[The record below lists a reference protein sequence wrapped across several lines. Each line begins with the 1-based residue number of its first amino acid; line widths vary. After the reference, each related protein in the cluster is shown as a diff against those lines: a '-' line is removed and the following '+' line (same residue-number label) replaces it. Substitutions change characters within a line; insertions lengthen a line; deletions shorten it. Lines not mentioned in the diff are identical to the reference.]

1 MSITEDVKKLLTGTV
16 DEKLE
21 IIERRTVERLRFLL
35 GVEEVPEEFEYIS
48 YEVTLK
54 RFNRVGN
61 EGMASYSQEGLSM
74 TFPDSDFDE
83 YAAEIAE
90 YRKKNDT
97 NKKNNESAARFY

>member
-1 MSITEDVKKLLTGTV
+1 MSITEDVKKLINGTI

-21 IIERRTVERLRFLL
+21 IIERRTDERLHFLL
-35 GVEEVPEEFEYIS
+35 GVKEVPGEFEYIS

-61 EGMASYSQEGLSM
+61 EGMQSYSQEGLSM

-90 YRKKNDT
+90 YRKANDP
-97 NKKNNESAARFY
+97 NAKNNRSAARFC

>member
-1 MSITEDVKKLLTGTV
+1 MSIAYDVKKLLNGTI

-21 IIERRTVERLRFLL
+21 IIERRTDERLRFMLA
-35 GVEEVPEEFEYIS
+35 VEEVPKEFEYIS

-54 RFNRVGN
+54 RFNRIGN

-83 YAAEIAE
+83 YTGEIAE
-90 YRKKNDT
+90 YRKANDP
-97 NKKNNESAARFY
+97 KYKNNRSAARFY